1 MKHFLTLLLALLP
14 ALTSAEAVSFS
25 REVAPLLQRHCVACH
40 KEGKAKGKYR
50 LDTYEQLRKELEP
63 GDLESELL
71 FRLTTEDEEERM
83 PAEADP
89 LPLAEIDLIRKW
101 VKEGANYDGGDPKAP
116 LASIIPV
123 KAHPSSPQSYPR
135 PLGVTA
141 MVFGMNGEKLYTGGY
156 HEILV
161 WNPEDGSLLGRIPNN
176 GQRTYG
182 LSLSP
187 DGKQVAAATGAPGR
201 AGEVRVFQTG
211 SGEILATPFRGDDTI
226 LAVAYGQSGNRLA
239 FGGVDGK
246 LRIVETDTWRESL
259 VVSSHSDWLT
269 AVKWHPDGKQV
280 ATASRDKTAKVYDVT
295 SGKRI
300 STFSGHPES
309 VRAVDFH
316 SNGREVLS
324 SGDHGHLFLWRI
336 EDGRKI
342 ADRAKFEGPILRL
355 LHGGNGLFVSAPG
368 GVVVQFNPEDN
379 KRLREFKIEPPEGT
393 EVPIVSSLAAH
404 GRWLAV
410 GTLKG
415 RVAVFD
421 TESGERRIVFLAKP

>member
-1 MKHFLTLLLALLP
+1 MKHFLILLLVLSSVRTP
-14 ALTSAEAVSFS
+14 AEGVSFS

-50 LDTYEQLRKELEP
+50 LDTYEELRKELEP

-89 LPLAEIDLIRKW
+89 LPPAEIDVIRKW
-101 VKEGANYDGGDPKAP
+101 VKEGAKYDGGDPKAP
-116 LASIIPV
+116 LASVIPV
-123 KAHPSSPQSYPR
+123 KDHPSSPPSYPR

-141 MVFGMNGEKLYTGGY
+141 MVFGTNGEKLYTGGY

-187 DGKQVAAATGAPGR
+187 DGMQLAAATGAPGR

-211 SGEILATPFRGDDTI
+211 SGEVLATPFRGDDTI
-226 LAVAYGQSGNRLA
+226 LAVAYGQSGKRLA

-269 AVKWHPDGKQV
+269 AVRWHPDGKQV

-295 SGKRI
+295 SGKRV

-342 ADRAKFEGPILRL
+342 ADRAKFEGPILRF
-355 LHGGNGLFVSAPG
+355 LHGGKGLFVSAPG
-368 GVVVQFNPEDN
+368 GVVVQFNPEDH

-393 EVPIVSSLAAH
+393 EVPIISSLAAH

-415 RVAVFD
+415 KVAVFD
-421 TESGERRIVFLAKP
+421 TESGERRMIFLAKP

>member
-1 MKHFLTLLLALLP
+1 MKHFLILLLVLSSVRTP
-14 ALTSAEAVSFS
+14 AEGVSFS

-50 LDTYEQLRKELEP
+50 LDTYEELRKELEP

-89 LPLAEIDLIRKW
+89 LPPAEIDVIRKW
-101 VKEGANYDGGDPKAP
+101 VKEGAKYDGGDPKAP
-116 LASIIPV
+116 LASVIPV
-123 KAHPSSPQSYPR
+123 KDHPSSPPSYPR

-141 MVFGMNGEKLYTGGY
+141 MVFGTNGEKLYTGGY

-187 DGKQVAAATGAPGR
+187 DGMQLAAATGAPGR

-211 SGEILATPFRGDDTI
+211 SGEVLATPFRGDDTI
-226 LAVAYGQSGNRLA
+226 LAVAYGQSGKRLA

-269 AVKWHPDGKQV
+269 AVRWHPDGKQV

-295 SGKRI
+295 SGKRV

-342 ADRAKFEGPILRL
+342 ADRAKFEGPILRF
-355 LHGGNGLFVSAPG
+355 LHGGKGLFVSAPG
-368 GVVVQFNPEDN
+368 GVVVQFNPEDH

-393 EVPIVSSLAAH
+393 EVPIISSLAAH

-415 RVAVFD
+415 KVEVFD
-421 TESGERRIVFLAKP
+421 TESGERRMIFLAKP